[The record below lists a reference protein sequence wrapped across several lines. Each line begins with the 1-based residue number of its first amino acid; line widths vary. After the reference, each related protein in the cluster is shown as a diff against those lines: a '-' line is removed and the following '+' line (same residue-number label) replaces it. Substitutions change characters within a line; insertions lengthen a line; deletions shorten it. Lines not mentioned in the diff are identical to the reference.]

1 MSRPEK
7 GGRAARGAATAKPD
21 PAVAASALGTALVTD
36 TSAVLA
42 PATSH
47 GKGMRQAVRDYAGNP
62 VGVIGLATIVAM
74 LLFSF
79 AGPLLYHTDQIH
91 TNVLQ
96 ATLRPGARFPLGTDN
111 VGYDVLGRLMVA
123 GQSSLEVG
131 LAAAVIAG
139 FLGTFW
145 GAMAGFTGGWVDS
158 VMMRFVD
165 ALLAIPSLLLVLL
178 LAAIVTPSIMMVI
191 LVLGTISWLTTAR
204 LVRGEVLVLR
214 SLDYVRA
221 AEGFGESARQIVLRH
236 VVRNVIGTVVVQV
249 TFEVANAVL
258 LFSALSFL
266 GLGPPP
272 PAANWGGML
281 TDGLNYVYDG
291 YWWLIYPAGLCIVI
305 TVVAFNLAGD
315 ALRDVFEVRLRSR

>member
-1 MSRPEK
+1 MTTQVSAAHSTAPVPAGRS
-7 GGRAARGAATAKPD
+7 GGWREA
-21 PAVAASALGTALVTD
+21 VTD
-36 TSAVLA
+36 FAQN
-42 PATSH
+42 
-47 GKGMRQAVRDYAGNP
+47 KM
-62 VGVIGLATIVAM
+62 GVAGLATIVLM

-79 AGPLLYHTDQIH
+79 AGPLLYHTDQVH
-91 TNVLQ
+91 PNLLLVTQ
-96 ATLRPGARFPLGTDN
+96 RPNANHLLGTDN

-139 FLGTFW
+139 FVGTFW
-145 GAMAGFTGGWVDS
+145 GAIAGFAGGWVDS

-178 LAAIVTPSIMMVI
+178 LAAIVTPSVFMIIM
-191 LVLGTISWLTTAR
+191 VLGLISWLATAR

-214 SLDYVRA
+214 SLDFVKA
-221 AEGFGESARQIVLRH
+221 AHGFGATPQQIVLRH
-236 VVRNVIGTVVVQV
+236 VIRNVIGTVVVQV
-249 TFEVANAVL
+249 TFEVANAIL
-258 LFSALSFL
+258 LFAALSFL

-281 TDGLNYVYDG
+281 TDGLNYVFSG
-291 YWWLIYPAGLCIVI
+291 YWWLIYPAGIFIVV

-315 ALRDVFEVRLRSR
+315 ALRDVFEVRLRTRDS

>member
-1 MSRPEK
+1 MTAQVSAPAPESAA
-7 GGRAARGAATAKPD
+7 AARPD
-21 PAVAASALGTALVTD
+21 RARWP
-36 TSAVLA
+36 
-42 PATSH
+42 
-47 GKGMRQAVRDYAGNP
+47 QAVSEFAQNK
-62 VGVIGLATIVAM
+62 VGVTGLAAIVII

-79 AGPLLYHTDQIH
+79 VGPLVYHTDQVH
-91 TNVLQ
+91 PNLLQ
-96 ATLRPGARFPLGTDN
+96 ITLRPSARFPLGTDN

-139 FLGTFW
+139 LVGTLW
-145 GAMAGFTGGWVDS
+145 GAIAGFAGGLVDS
-158 VMMRFVD
+158 VMMRIVD

-178 LAAIVTPSIMMVI
+178 LAAIVTPSVLMIIM
-191 LVLGTISWLTTAR
+191 VLGLISWLATAR

-221 AEGFGESARQIVLRH
+221 AEGFGATPRQIVLRH
-236 VVRNVIGTVVVQV
+236 VIRNVIGTVAVQV
-249 TFEVANAVL
+249 TFEVANAIL

-281 TDGLNYVYDG
+281 TDGLNYVFAG
-291 YWWLIYPAGLCIVI
+291 YWWLIYPAGVLIVI

-315 ALRDVFEVRLRSR
+315 ALRDVFEVRLRVRGR